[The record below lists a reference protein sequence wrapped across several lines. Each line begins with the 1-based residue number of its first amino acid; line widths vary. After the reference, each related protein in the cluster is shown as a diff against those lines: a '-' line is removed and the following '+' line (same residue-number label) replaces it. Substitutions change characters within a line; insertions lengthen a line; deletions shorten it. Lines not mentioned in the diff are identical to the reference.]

1 MKYLFYPIIVI
12 AAVVAI
18 YVYIL
23 TVISKIYFK
32 FDLSGIKLTELGIG
46 GIGKVNIKINSYI
59 ENLNDFR
66 INFSDLFV
74 QLFYQNELIATSTSV
89 DTNKYTIPSKG
100 KFNFIGDMNLFINTT
115 TINIVKDIIA
125 KKPVSVDYIVN
136 VKVFNIAI
144 PPIKD
149 SFTI

>member
-12 AAVVAI
+12 SAVVDI

-89 DTNKYTIPSKG
+89 DKNKYTIPSKG
-100 KFNFIGDMNLFINTT
+100 KFSFIGDMNLFINTT

-136 VKVFNIAI
+136 VKV
-144 PPIKD
+144 
-149 SFTI
+149 